1 MKGQDTIVTVSL
13 DRVRQAYEASYQSS
27 TRADWDFHDTREPL
41 IRYLRDRRIRIAL
54 TQALA
59 ITGRSPEDLTALVV
73 CGGVGGEG
81 TYLKNLGCRSVT
93 VTDFSQHALEICR
106 ERDPRLET
114 RVADAE
120 HHDLPDESFDI
131 VLVQDGLHELR
142 RPTVGLTEMLR
153 LSRLA
158 TIVIEPYDGI
168 VGRRFGTRWEA
179 HGGVIN
185 YVFRWNKRL
194 VGDVVCSFLRAPAV
208 TTRVIRLWDHNV
220 IVGRMARLAGRGAAG
235 VVVARAIYFA
245 LDTVFAGLGNM
256 MIAVVV
262 KGERERAGAGSNAH

>member
-1 MKGQDTIVTVSL
+1 VPRVPQNTIATPSL
-13 DRVRQAYEASYQSS
+13 DRVREAYETSYRTS
-27 TRADWDFHDTREPL
+27 THADWDFLDTKEPL
-41 IRYLRDRRIRIAL
+41 IRYLRDRRITIAL
-54 TQALA
+54 KEALA
-59 ITGRSPEDLTALVV
+59 LTGRPPQDLTALVV

-106 ERDPRLET
+106 QRDPRLET

-120 HHDLPDESFDI
+120 QHDLPDESFDL

-142 RPTVGLTEMLR
+142 RPTIGLTEMLR
-153 LSRLA
+153 LSRVI
-158 TIVIEPYDGI
+158 TIVIEPYDGL
-168 VGRRFGTRWEA
+168 VGRLFGTRWEA

-185 YVFRWNKRL
+185 YVFRWNRRL
-194 VGDVVCSFLRAPAV
+194 VRDVVCSFLRAPAV

-220 IVGRMARLAGRGAAG
+220 IVGRMARLAGRAAAG
-235 VVVARAIYFA
+235 VAVARAIYFV

-256 MIAVVV
+256 MVAIIV
-262 KGERERAGAGSNAH
+262 KGDRAGAASHAR

>member
-1 MKGQDTIVTVSL
+1 VPTVPHDATATASL
-13 DRVRQAYEASYQSS
+13 DSVRQAYEASYHRS
-27 TRADWDFHDTREPL
+27 TRADWAFHDTQEPL
-41 IRYLRDRRIRIAL
+41 MRYLRDRRIRIAL
-54 TQALA
+54 THALA
-59 ITGRSPEDLTALVV
+59 ITRRSPQDLTALVV

-114 RVADAE
+114 RVEDAE

-142 RPTVGLTEMLR
+142 RPTIGLTEMLR
-153 LSRLA
+153 LSRVI

-168 VGRRFGTRWEA
+168 VGRLFGTRWEA

-185 YVFRWNKRL
+185 YVFRWNRRL
-194 VGDVVCSFLRAPAV
+194 VRDVVRSFLRAPAV
-208 TTRVIRLWDHNV
+208 ATRVIRLWDHNV
-220 IVGRMARLAGRGAAG
+220 IVRRVAQLAGRGEAG
-235 VVVARAIYFA
+235 VMVARAIYFT
-245 LDTVFAGLGNM
+245 LDTVFAGFGNM
-256 MIAVVV
+256 MVAIIV
-262 KGERERAGAGSNAH
+262 KGERAGAASHAR